1 MILYKKQKENEG
13 RLQVKVICYLIC
25 RIGMLYIPYYIIQ
38 RYFLSHIF
46 FIRSVKGVNF
56 LVSFLYPPLVNI
68 SSLARLE
75 GFDIVLYI
83 LLWII
88 YITIVKTII
97 ETTMICPETV
107 GTALI
112 ILSILFAIVL
122 EHLAPL
128 VVIILPMFIVFKL
141 NQRFDI
147 VNNYFK
153 FTEKIKKL
161 FTLES
166 IFNGF
171 KTPKDNE

>member
-1 MILYKKQKENEG
+1 M
-13 RLQVKVICYLIC
+13 KVICYIIG
-25 RIGMLYIPYYIIQ
+25 RIGLLYIPYYIIQ

-75 GFDIVLYI
+75 GFDIVLYV
-83 LLWII
+83 LLWLI
-88 YITIVKTII
+88 YINIIKTII
-97 ETTMICPETV
+97 ETTMIYPETV

-112 ILSILFAIVL
+112 LLSILFAVVL
-122 EHLAPL
+122 EHFAPSI
-128 VVIILPMFIVFKL
+128 VVILPMFIVFKL

-147 VNNYFK
+147 VNKYFK
-153 FTEKIKKL
+153 FTKKIKRL
-161 FTLES
+161 FSLEL

-171 KTPKDNE
+171 KDPKNNE